1 MTFSQ
6 HNSYVTF
13 PFLIFKKVTW
23 ITIQNGKTQE
33 NGELSYSKE
42 KKCSLIEREKKTGYD
57 SG

>member
-13 PFLIFKKVTW
+13 PFSIFKIITW

-42 KKCSLIEREKKTGYD
+42 KKCSLIEREKKTG
-57 SG
+57 